1 MTRTLGLW
9 TGLALVL
16 LQSGVALAEPS
27 AEDRATARALAGE
40 GYQALQQKD
49 YSTAADR
56 FSRADALVH
65 APTLMIDWA
74 RSLVGLG
81 KFVEAQE
88 RYEQIIREGVDPK
101 SPKSWQKAFNDAG
114 VELAA
119 LKPRLAWVTINVSGS
134 SEARV
139 TIDGV
144 PVPPAAIGVRR
155 AINPGERSLRVVAK
169 GYLAQKKTL
178 ELAEGADTQADF
190 TLEPDPD
197 QQAQASNLLDS
208 NASVQ
213 PTVVDK
219 RNPLPMYVAFGVGGA
234 GLVVGG
240 VTGALALSKRGSL
253 SSACNSNGQCP
264 SSERDT
270 LSSYHTLGTISG
282 VGFGVGLA
290 GIGAGAALLFLN
302 KSSQPAEAKA
312 AALTLHPYV
321 GFASAGAVGSF

>member
-1 MTRTLGLW
+1 MTRKLGLL

-16 LQSGVALAEPS
+16 LRAGVALADPS

-56 FSRADALVH
+56 FGRADALVH

-74 RSLVGLG
+74 RALVGLG

-114 VELAA
+114 AELTA
-119 LKPRLAWVTINVSGS
+119 LKPRLAWVTISVSGS
-134 SEARV
+134 NEARV
-139 TIDGV
+139 TIDGA

-155 AINPGERSLRVVAK
+155 AINPGERQLRVSAK
-169 GYLAQKKTL
+169 GYLVQKKTL
-178 ELAEGADTQADF
+178 ELAEGSDTQAEF

-197 QQAQASNLLDS
+197 QQAQASNMLDTS
-208 NASVQ
+208 APASQ
-213 PTVVDK
+213 APVDK
-219 RNPLPMYVAFGVGGA
+219 RNPVPMYVAFGVGGA
-234 GLVVGG
+234 GLIVGG
-240 VTGALALSKRGSL
+240 VTGALALGKKGSL
-253 SSACNSNGQCP
+253 SSACNSSSQCP
-264 SSERDT
+264 SSETDT

-282 VGFGVGLA
+282 IGFGVGLA
-290 GIGAGAALLFLN
+290 GIGAGAALWFLN
-302 KSSQPAEAKA
+302 KGTVQPAASGV
-312 AALTLHPYV
+312 TVHPYV